1 MIEFLTTLPEG
12 LSQLAFWVLVVMSF
26 VGSFITAAL
35 GFGGGAVDGVF
46 WGVGGNANTLMLPS
60 SRMLISP
67 RIRLVL
73 MKEL

>member
-1 MIEFLTTLPEG
+1 MRTGEVEQVDPPDMDSLESGKI
-12 LSQLAFWVLVVMSF
+12 WVEMPS
-26 VGSFITAAL
+26 L

-67 RIRLVL
+67 RLSLVL